1 MCLINILNLMSQVY
15 LYTCD
20 IILIYDNKKYNITF
34 KK

>member
-20 IILIYDNKKYNITF
+20 IILIYDNKIN